1 MDTAVP
7 SGGMEEMERPAFRA
21 PTAGRVAL
29 RNLRKRLNTPAVAES
44 TARAL
49 ESLDCELFLQ
59 EYEQAYADLR
69 NDPEAWAEIEAERR
83 AFDGTLMDGL
93 EEEEN

>member
-1 MDTAVP
+1 
-7 SGGMEEMERPAFRA
+7 MERPAFRA

-29 RNLRKRLNTPAVAES
+29 RNLRKRLNNPAVAES

-59 EYEQAYADLR
+59 EYEQAYADLQSDR
-69 NDPEAWAEIEAERR
+69 EAWADVQAERQS
-83 AFDGTLMDGL
+83 FDGTLMDGL
-93 EEEEN
+93 EGEES